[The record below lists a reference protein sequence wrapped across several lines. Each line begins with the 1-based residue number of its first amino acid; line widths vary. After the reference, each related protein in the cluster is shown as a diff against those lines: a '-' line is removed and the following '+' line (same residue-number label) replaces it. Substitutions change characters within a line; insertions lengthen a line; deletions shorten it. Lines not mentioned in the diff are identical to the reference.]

1 MNPVN
6 NEQIKQYFKQIKLL
20 LPIYSKDEK
29 IFIKDLQK
37 SVQDYID
44 EHPSCAYEDI
54 LDRFEEPA
62 DVVHNYISSLDQ
74 YQLCKRI
81 SLKKVIRNA
90 VVIVVITAIVAFGI
104 RTALVYKAYIASK
117 ETIITHERVVI
128 E

>member
-1 MNPVN
+1 MNQIS

-20 LPIYSKDEK
+20 LPIYSKEEK
-29 IFIKDLQK
+29 EFIKDLQK
-37 SVQDYID
+37 AVQDYIE
-44 EHPSCAYEDI
+44 EHPACTYEDI

-81 SLKKVIRNA
+81 SLKKTVRTAVII
-90 VVIVVITAIVAFGI
+90 IVVAVIAALSI
-104 RTALVYKAYIASK
+104 RTALFYKAYKASHD
-117 ETIITHERVVI
+117 TIITHERVVI